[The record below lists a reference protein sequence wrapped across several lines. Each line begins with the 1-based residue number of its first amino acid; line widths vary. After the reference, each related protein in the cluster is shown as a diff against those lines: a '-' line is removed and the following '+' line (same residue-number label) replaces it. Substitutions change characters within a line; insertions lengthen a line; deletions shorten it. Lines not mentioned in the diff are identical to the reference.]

1 MNAFDQIASRIVADA
16 KARGTYIVYEKP
28 PDRVP
33 PVNAGQY
40 ASGSPYRQP
49 QARIDQYASEYKLER
64 EQVQRAVATAFDVS
78 ESDSE
83 GDEPSE
89 KKIRKIDEADVS
101 GGVEGGGCTPAG
113 TVGSSVFS
121 LCESSPGSHA
131 DETVGNGGCIAVAL
145 TSLKVFDNKSDA
157 IKALDARIL
166 VFMLTIRPD
175 FRTPEHVGVAGDRWH
190 QDIVKQAVVSMGYH
204 FHKLDL
210 NKVSL
215 KDALKSGT
223 YLVDGVMNNSHLR
236 RGHHGKMYWIEQD
249 PADSSDPRTEEMKWR
264 HSIAVRDG
272 RVLDPNYGT
281 DMSVRY
287 LWLDANNEPDRD
299 KGYMLKLLKVY
310 HIFKC
315 KTGDANCRG
324 ECCGKGSAQKKKPA
338 TSN

>member
-1 MNAFDQIASRIVADA
+1 MREAAAEQSKRYNPTLINEALCTALSILKKARDAKCDRSAVTHSSVEAVPAKKKMRMVVKPTVASVAVADENHESHVVDHLNSD
-16 KARGTYIVYEKP
+16 ARDGCAPVGT
-28 PDRVP
+28 DD
-33 PVNAGQY
+33 
-40 ASGSPYRQP
+40 SP
-49 QARIDQYASEYKLER
+49 
-64 EQVQRAVATAFDVS
+64 
-78 ESDSE
+78 
-83 GDEPSE
+83 
-89 KKIRKIDEADVS
+89 
-101 GGVEGGGCTPAG
+101 
-113 TVGSSVFS
+113 VFS
-121 LCESSPGSHA
+121 LRESSPGRRTG
-131 DETVGNGGCIAVAL
+131 EIVGNGACTAVAL

-210 NKVSL
+210 NIVSL

-310 HIFKC
+310 RIFKC
-315 KTGDANCRG
+315 KTGDAKCRG
-324 ECCGKGSAQKKKPA
+324 ECCGEVSAQKKP
-338 TSN
+338 